1 MFGRLFRAINGQGG
15 GGLSLVQGK
24 HSLTPD
30 RVFKSDPTAITPEN
44 PGTFDSFRSMPVL
57 TAPRYF
63 SEEEAVAL
71 EELSTKTADQYRYA
85 SRAYTAMEKIERTD
99 GKLHRRHREYEQV
112 VADVEYGKQEA
123 NADLADH
130 LHGLRGKYARLGT
143 NLMKTESKMDKEIE
157 KLQSKIQ
164 GVW

>member
-1 MFGRLFRAINGQGG
+1 
-15 GGLSLVQGK
+15 
-24 HSLTPD
+24 
-30 RVFKSDPTAITPEN
+30 
-44 PGTFDSFRSMPVL
+44 
-57 TAPRYF
+57 
-63 SEEEAVAL
+63 
-71 EELSTKTADQYRYA
+71 
-85 SRAYTAMEKIERTD
+85 
-99 GKLHRRHREYEQV
+99 V

-130 LHGLRGKYARLGT
+130 LHGLRGKYAKLGT